1 MSRQNND
8 FISRRNSASSTWRRN
23 QNTVAFE
30 YSAKLGPVSHTIIIA
45 MMVAVLGM
53 IYLTQITKTS
63 TYGYQI
69 DKLNAQQSELVAKKS
84 ELEVESARL
93 KSLQKIQ
100 TSEVARNLSSPA
112 STEYVN

>member
-1 MSRQNND
+1 MTRQNND
-8 FISRRNSASSTWRRN
+8 FISRRTASQAWRRN

-30 YSAKLGPVSHTIIIA
+30 YQAKLGPVSHTIIIA

-69 DKLNAQQSELVAKKS
+69 DTLNTRQSALIAKKS

-100 TSEVARNLSSPA
+100 SSEVAKNLTSPA

>member
-1 MSRQNND
+1 MSTRNNS
-8 FISRRNSASSTWRRN
+8 FTSRRENTWRRN

-30 YSAKLGPVSHTIIIA
+30 PSAKLGPISHTVLVA
-45 MMVAVLGM
+45 VMVAVLGL

-63 TYGYQI
+63 TYGYTI
-69 DKLNAQQSELVAKKS
+69 EGLNEQNSELIAKKS

-100 TSEVARNLSSPA
+100 SSEVAKELTTPA
-112 STEYVN
+112 STDYVRN